1 MQKKKVRNWK
11 SIGSTI
17 AVILAFGIVIFAC
30 IYSIIERSNAEQQ
43 ANVNFSQIEET
54 VTTPRI
60 RLPHPVIC
68 SAEDEDNGDV
78 TADTDIQNMDVEYEQ
93 PEYYQPHSI
102 SELINMNGECFGW
115 VSIDGTNIS
124 YPVMHT
130 PSNPEKY
137 LYKDFYGNYSYSGT
151 TFLDTRCSESD
162 DNLIIYGHHVNGGTM
177 FADLCN
183 YQYESYRNAHPNV
196 VLETK
201 NGTAAYRV
209 FSVMKIKS
217 NDYWYNFLN
226 AETERKYDT
235 KIGYAL
241 NHSLYDTGITPKY
254 GQHILTLSTCC
265 GSAKDNRIVVLAVKG

>member
-17 AVILAFGIVIFAC
+17 AVILAFGIIIFAC

-43 ANVNFSQIEET
+43 ADDNFSQIEES
-54 VTTPRI
+54 VTEPKA
-60 RLPHPVIC
+60 RLPRPILLN
-68 SAEDEDNGDV
+68 EDGEENV
-78 TADTDIQNMDVEYEQ
+78 EVENMAVEYEQ
-93 PEYYQPHSI
+93 SEYYQPHSI
-102 SELINMNGECFGW
+102 SELINMNDDCFGW

-137 LYKDFYGNYSYSGT
+137 LYTDFYGNYSYSGT
-151 TFLDTRCSESD
+151 PFLDARCSESD
-162 DNLIIYGHHVNGGTM
+162 DNLIIYGHHMNGGTM

-196 VLETK
+196 VIETK
-201 NGTAAYRV
+201 NGAAVYKV
-209 FSVMKIKS
+209 FSVMRIKS

-235 KIGYAL
+235 KIGYAIK
-241 NHSLYDTGITPKY
+241 HSLYNTGITPKY
-254 GQHILTLSTCC
+254 GQQIVTLSTCC
-265 GSAKDNRIVVLAVKG
+265 GSTKDDRIVVLAVKG